1 MVKVVQQVRTAKF
14 IVVWVQI
21 PPPLEGVVELVD
33 TSNCK
38 FDDSEVY
45 DFNLLT

>member
-1 MVKVVQQVRTAKF
+1 M
-14 IVVWVQI
+14 
-21 PPPLEGVVELVD
+21 VELVD